1 LLAQLARLEPL
12 DLKQEEP
19 EQHSKLMLVALQGY
33 LQQERHSKLVLV
45 ARPER

>member
-33 LQQERHSKLVLV
+33 LQQEQRSKLVP
-45 ARPER
+45 AA